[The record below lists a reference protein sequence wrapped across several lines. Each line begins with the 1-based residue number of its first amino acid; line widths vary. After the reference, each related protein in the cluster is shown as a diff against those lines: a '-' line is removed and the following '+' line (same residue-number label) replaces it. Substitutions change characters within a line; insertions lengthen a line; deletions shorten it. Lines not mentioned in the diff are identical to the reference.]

1 MSGGNKLSELEGF
14 EPTDN
19 VVEKRP
25 DAEMNGDNLEIEIV
39 DDTPEVDRGRPRRDE
54 NAKPDVPDDD
64 EIARYSHDVQK
75 RMKKMKWEFHE
86 ERRAKE
92 QAIREAQEAARFAK
106 QVYDQNQYLQNTVRG
121 GEKVLVDQAKGRV
134 EAEMA
139 SAKALY
145 KKAYEEGD
153 TENLIRAQEA
163 ISSLTVQRQRVA
175 DYQPTQFAEVQTP
188 SSAPQAPAP
197 DAMYVEWKDRN
208 KWFQNDDEMT
218 SFAMGVHKKLVESGV
233 DPRSKEY
240 YDKIDARV
248 RQVFPDNFSHER
260 GGGSPARVRSS
271 SNVVAPA
278 VRTATGSNTSQR
290 VQLSATQVS
299 LAKRLGLTP
308 QQYAAQ
314 LLKESQ

>member
-1 MSGGNKLSELEGF
+1 MSGGNF
-14 EPTDN
+14 EPEGYERIEAAIVMDKGGKVADN
-19 VVEKRP
+19 I
-25 DAEMNGDNLEIEIV
+25 EIEIV
-39 DDTPEVDRGRPRRDE
+39 DDTPEADRGRARRDDT
-54 NAKPDVPDDD
+54 AKPDIPEDD
-64 EIARYSHDVQK
+64 EIARYSQDVQK
-75 RMKKMKWEFHE
+75 RMKKLKWEFHE
-86 ERRAKE
+86 ERRKKE
-92 QAIREAQEAARFAK
+92 EAIRQSEEAARFAK

-163 ISSLTVQRQRVA
+163 ISTLVQHRQRVA
-175 DYQPTQFAEVQTP
+175 DYQPTQFADI
-188 SSAPQAPAP
+188 PQPQVDNRPPPP
-197 DAMYVEWKDRN
+197 DQLYVEWKDKN
-208 KWFQNDDEMT
+208 KWFQYDDEMT

-233 DPRSKEY
+233 DPRSKDY

-260 GGGSPARVRSS
+260 GSGAPARVRSS
-271 SNVVAPA
+271 GNVVAPA
-278 VRTATGSNTSQR
+278 IRTATGSNTAQR
-290 VQLSATQVS
+290 VQLTATQVT

-314 LLKESQ
+314 LFKESQ